1 MALDAAVLKA
11 LCGELSATF
20 KGAKVKT
27 LEQIDQWELV
37 IETSR
42 GCLVVSCHPRFK
54 RLMSVEIKEDGIP
67 THFAR
72 TAGKLVEGARITGVN
87 QKDLERIAE
96 IGFEKR
102 DVLDKTVK
110 YKLIAELVGS
120 SGNAILLTSA
130 DRVVTYLRKTKRNVA
145 GHTYRPPRHPGWVD
159 PEVLDKDGLIE
170 VMLEDKGA
178 VLRERIQKCMM
189 GFGPLLSREV
199 VHRSGLNIEKTVA
212 DCSRAELV
220 RVAEE
225 VAEIYEDVVKER
237 FSPSVYYKGEDAV
250 EVSCLKLSHLAEL
263 KHKGFKSMNGAVAE
277 FCSKPV
283 QAHRLEEKKRF
294 LLKAVEK
301 KTRSKKTLFEKQR
314 KDLKEA
320 QKCDEYKAMGD
331 AILMSLGRIRKG
343 ATQVLL
349 ESPMEPERRLK
360 ISLTRGKSPQETA
373 QGYYKRYK
381 RLKKARPVIK
391 KRLAS
396 SKDAVTHLESLKDSL
411 EKASSKADLDRLR
424 EVLVKEGLLHR
435 MTARRGKV
443 EKQYRRFIT
452 SRGWEVVV
460 GRSARENDEITFH
473 LAKPKD
479 LFFHVSSA
487 SGSHTIMRVQG
498 TGRVPGKKD
507 IEEVA
512 SIAAYYSKA
521 RTSRVVPV
529 AYTERRYVRKP
540 RKAPPGT
547 VLVEREKVV
556 MAEPHKPATTPKP

>member
-1 MALDAAVLKA
+1 MGLDAAVLKA
-11 LCGELSATF
+11 LCGELSETF
-20 KGAKVKT
+20 KGAKVKA

-42 GCLVVSCHPRFK
+42 GCLLVSCHPRFK
-54 RLMSVEIKEDGIP
+54 RLMSVEIREDGIP

-72 TAGKLVEGARITGVN
+72 TAGKLVQGAKIIGIN

-102 DVLDKTVK
+102 DSLDKTVTHR
-110 YKLIAELVGS
+110 LVVELVGS

-130 DRVVTYLRKTKRNVA
+130 DRVVTYLRKTKRNVV
-145 GHTYRPPRHPGWVD
+145 GRTYRPPRHPGWVD
-159 PEVLDKDGLIE
+159 PEVLDKDGLME

-178 VLRERIQKCMM
+178 VLRERIQKCIM
-189 GFGPLLSREV
+189 GFGPLLSRETV
-199 VHRSGLNIEKTVA
+199 YRSGLSIEKRVA

-220 RVAEE
+220 RVTGE
-225 VAEIYEDVVKER
+225 VAGMCGDVVNER

-250 EVSCLKLSHLAEL
+250 EVSCFKLSHLAEL
-263 KHKGFKSMNGAVAE
+263 KQKRFGSMNEAAVE
-277 FCSKPV
+277 FYSKPAQV
-283 QAHRLEEKKRF
+283 YRLEEKKKF

-314 KDLKEA
+314 NDLKEA
-320 QKCDEYKAMGD
+320 QRCDEYKTMGD
-331 AILMSLGRIRKG
+331 AILMNLRKIRKG
-343 ATQVLL
+343 ASQVLL
-349 ESPMEPERRLK
+349 ESPTEPKRKLK
-360 ISLTRGKSPQETA
+360 ITLTRGKSPQETA
-373 QGYYKRYK
+373 QGYYKKYK
-381 RLKKARPVIK
+381 KLKKAPPAIK

-396 SKDAVTHLESLKDSL
+396 SKEVVTHLESLKKSL

-424 EVLVKEGLLHR
+424 EVLVKEGLVQR
-435 MTARRGKV
+435 TTAKKGKA
-443 EKQYRRFIT
+443 EKQYRRFVT
-452 SRGWEVVV
+452 SGGWEVVV
-460 GRSARENDEITFH
+460 GRGARENDEITFH

-479 LFFHVSSA
+479 LFFHASSA

-498 TGRVPGKKD
+498 TGRMPGKKD

-529 AYTERRYVRKP
+529 AYAERRYVRKP

-547 VLVEREKVV
+547 VMVEREKVV
-556 MAEPHKPATTPKP
+556 MVEPHKPVFPPKP

>member
-1 MALDAAVLKA
+1 MK
-11 LCGELSATF
+11 
-20 KGAKVKT
+20 KGT
-27 LEQIDQWELV
+27 
-37 IETSR
+37 
-42 GCLVVSCHPRFK
+42 
-54 RLMSVEIKEDGIP
+54 
-67 THFAR
+67 
-72 TAGKLVEGARITGVN
+72 
-87 QKDLERIAE
+87 
-96 IGFEKR
+96 
-102 DVLDKTVK
+102 
-110 YKLIAELVGS
+110 
-120 SGNAILLTSA
+120 
-130 DRVVTYLRKTKRNVA
+130 
-145 GHTYRPPRHPGWVD
+145 
-159 PEVLDKDGLIE
+159 
-170 VMLEDKGA
+170 
-178 VLRERIQKCMM
+178 
-189 GFGPLLSREV
+189 
-199 VHRSGLNIEKTVA
+199 
-212 DCSRAELV
+212 
-220 RVAEE
+220 
-225 VAEIYEDVVKER
+225 
-237 FSPSVYYKGEDAV
+237 
-250 EVSCLKLSHLAEL
+250 
-263 KHKGFKSMNGAVAE
+263 
-277 FCSKPV
+277 
-283 QAHRLEEKKRF
+283 
-294 LLKAVEK
+294 K

-331 AILMSLGRIRKG
+331 AILMNLGRIKKG